1 MLSNLISSFIK
12 LGSNVCKPVSSHL
25 LTISAGMKYIS
36 NARAKRQPLTTK
48 RAGKGFYK
56 GNGARKEGHLNSKG
70 TYTYLYVYIHVL
82 ICMYIC
88 IYVYT
93 YVYIYMNIYIYICIY
108 VYIYMYIQICI
119 YLYT

>member
-56 GNGARKEGHLNSKG
+56 GNGARKEGHLNSKAHFIRDRLLC
-70 TYTYLYVYIHVL
+70 TELVVPNLKKCNFLPYIATGVKR
-82 ICMYIC
+82 
-88 IYVYT
+88 
-93 YVYIYMNIYIYICIY
+93 NIKETVVNINAQGI
-108 VYIYMYIQICI
+108 V
-119 YLYT
+119 

>member
-1 MLSNLISSFIK
+1 MLSILSSSFIK
-12 LGSNVCKPVSSHL
+12 VGINFCKPVSSHL

-70 TYTYLYVYIHVL
+70 FYTYLYMYVCIFRCMH
-82 ICMYIC
+82 IC
-88 IYVYT
+88 
-93 YVYIYMNIYIYICIY
+93 IYIYI
-108 VYIYMYIQICI
+108 
-119 YLYT
+119 